1 MVFQVNINLPYS
13 HLGFLFLFYWLLAY
27 TPLPKYIKRG
37 AIIYHRHSEN
47 RIYRILYG
55 KDLYDDIYAFDDVKK
70 ETKEEV
76 TVVDEVKPVEPVK
89 FEDKYLEKFKQFSSD
104 YFFNEDELSIKAN
117 KYIEFKAEWEVNQ
130 KKVYDNTNNL
140 LIETQKIIA
149 IGSVINDELKDAL
162 VKYFDIE
169 EDYKEDPANIDF
181 DELYIYVENDNQKFL
196 SELELIKKVEWSSE
210 LEAEIQERALNHVLE
225 LKLEGLVNNYVLE
238 STPLGNVFMRYNNQ
252 KKSFE
257 YYSNNNVP
265 YRYLETIGRKYVMT
279 FRCKA
284 LFVDLDEELKKAS
297 DKKELKELKE
307 KDKKELREK
316 ELKEKEQKESK
327 DFRPTFKS
335 YNNDLKMDKTM
346 MKGRPG
352 LPPQIKV
359 NLPNVSGSNEGEKQ
373 LLKEN
378 ANRYTWISRL
388 SDFPMLKKVDRKT
401 VDKNYAMSFAD
412 FKKSKEIKT

>member
-1 MVFQVNINLPYS
+1 MEFQTDVNFPYFWYFI
-13 HLGFLFLFYWLLAY
+13 FLYWLLVY
-27 TPLPKYIKRG
+27 TPLPKHIKKWSL
-37 AIIYHRHSEN
+37 IYHRYSEN
-47 RIYRILYG
+47 TLNLIIHG
-55 KDLYDDIYAFDDVKK
+55 KLLHEDIDALDDEEVVEEVE
-70 ETKEEV
+70 ETKV
-76 TVVDEVKPVEPVK
+76 ADEVKMEEPIK

-104 YFFNEDELSIKAN
+104 YFFNEDELLLKAN
-117 KYIEFKAEWEVNQ
+117 KYIEFKAEWEANQ
-130 KKVYDNTNNL
+130 KKVYDNIHNL
-140 LIETQKIIA
+140 LTETQKIIA
-149 IGSVINDELKDAL
+149 KGSIIAKDSVIADDLKNEL

-181 DELYIYVENDNQKFL
+181 DELYIYVENDSIRFL
-196 SELELIKKVEWSSE
+196 SELELIEKVDWSPE
-210 LEAEIQERALNHVLE
+210 LETEIQEKALNHVLE
-225 LKLEGLVNNYVLE
+225 LKLERFINNYVLE
-238 STPLGNVFMRYNNQ
+238 TTPLGNVFMRYNNQ

-257 YYSNNNVP
+257 YYSNNTVP

-284 LFVDLDEELKKAS
+284 LFVDLEEELKNAS
-297 DKKELKELKE
+297 DKKEKEEKEKELKELKE
-307 KDKKELREK
+307 
-316 ELKEKEQKESK
+316 EKEQK
-327 DFRPTFKS
+327 DFRPKFKS

-359 NLPNVSGSNEGEKQ
+359 NLPNVTGSNQGEKQ